1 MKIEAYTSECVP
13 AGCHSLSLLF
23 EFFRKKYEVTT
34 FSTEAD
40 ALHRHHWVKAE
51 PGCRYGNDWEG

>member
-1 MKIEAYTSECVP
+1 MKIEDYTSECVP
-13 AGCHSLSLLF
+13 AGCHSLYLPF

-40 ALHRHHWVKAE
+40 ALHRHQWVKHE
-51 PGCRYGNDWEG
+51 SGCRCGNEGEG